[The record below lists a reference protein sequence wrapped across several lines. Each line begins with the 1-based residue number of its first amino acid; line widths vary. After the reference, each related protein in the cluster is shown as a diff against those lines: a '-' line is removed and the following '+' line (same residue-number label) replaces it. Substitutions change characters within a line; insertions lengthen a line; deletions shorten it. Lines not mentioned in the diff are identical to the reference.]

1 MMRACYVVK
10 VAESLRSNTIMQTAD
25 KALRSPCQKD
35 NSQFLPPPQKNKKK
49 NTTKL
54 FRNMEVKFE
63 ESTIALEVVLYE
75 VQKMIQRGEA
85 V

>member
-1 MMRACYVVK
+1 
-10 VAESLRSNTIMQTAD
+10 
-25 KALRSPCQKD
+25 
-35 NSQFLPPPQKNKKK
+35 
-49 NTTKL
+49 
-54 FRNMEVKFE
+54 MEVKFE